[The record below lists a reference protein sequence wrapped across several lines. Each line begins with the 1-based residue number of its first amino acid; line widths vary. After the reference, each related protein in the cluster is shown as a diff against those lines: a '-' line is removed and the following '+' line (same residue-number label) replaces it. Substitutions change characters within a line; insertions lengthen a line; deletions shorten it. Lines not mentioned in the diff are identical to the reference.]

1 MNQIVATTKKNAA
14 TGQRSI
20 DHTKQSPSTA
30 AINVGTHTN
39 RASSR

>member
-1 MNQIVATTKKNAA
+1 MNQIAEATKKNAA

-30 AINVGTHTN
+30 EMSVGTHTN
-39 RASSR
+39 SASSR